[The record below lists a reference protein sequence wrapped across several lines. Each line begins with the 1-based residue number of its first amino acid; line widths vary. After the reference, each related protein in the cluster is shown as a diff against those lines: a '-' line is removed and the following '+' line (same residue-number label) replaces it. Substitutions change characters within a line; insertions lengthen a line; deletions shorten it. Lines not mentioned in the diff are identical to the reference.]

1 NRVLKGRIDNILP
14 ILDPSLRTAKVRLE
28 VANPGEL
35 MRVGMF
41 VTATFYGKE
50 AVVRAAV
57 PATAILHLHDRD
69 WVFSPAGN
77 KTFQRVEITSGNMLP
92 GGLQEVISGL
102 QPGTQIVKDALVFQ
116 NTVEQ

>member
-69 WVFSPAGN
+69 WVYFPAGGN
-77 KTFQRVEITSGNMLP
+77 KFRRVEVRAGEMLP
-92 GGLQEVISGL
+92 GDMQE
-102 QPGTQIVKDALVFQ
+102 IVS
-116 NTVEQ
+116 